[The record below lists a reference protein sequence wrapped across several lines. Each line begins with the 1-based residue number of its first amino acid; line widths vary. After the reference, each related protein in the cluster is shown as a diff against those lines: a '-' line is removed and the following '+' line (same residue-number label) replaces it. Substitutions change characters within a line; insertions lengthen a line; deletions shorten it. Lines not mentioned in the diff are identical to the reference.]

1 MHTIVSFARGDAAD
15 RLLAGLLPAR
25 DAVDHDSDPASRPVS
40 MARYLVREADSRFR
54 ILQRLYDG
62 SVPACIRSQ
71 IRDQLLADVRI
82 WTDSPVGRGP
92 WPRSSELSRGD
103 LLAFATELQRL
114 AGDGGSLQPVLHE
127 VAEIV
132 FSRAMSLD

>member
-1 MHTIVSFARGDAAD
+1 MNTTLSFARGNAAE

-25 DAVDHDSDPASRPVS
+25 QSITDDADDMAQPVW

-62 SVPACIRSQ
+62 AVPACIGAQ
-71 IRDQLLADVRI
+71 IRDQLLADVSA
-82 WTDSPVGRGP
+82 WSDSPIGRGP
-92 WPRSSELSRGD
+92 WPRTSELTRGD

-114 AGDGGSLQPVLHE
+114 AGEGSALQPMLQE
-127 VAEIV
+127 VAD
-132 FSRAMSLD
+132 SLLARATALH

>member
-1 MHTIVSFARGDAAD
+1 MNTTASFARGDAAD

-25 DAVDHDSDPASRPVS
+25 HVADDDNPASRPAT

-62 SVPACIRSQ
+62 AVPACIRTQ

-92 WPRSSELSRGD
+92 WPRSSELTRDD

-114 AGDGGSLQPVLHE
+114 ADEDGVLQAEVHDVADSVL
-127 VAEIV
+127 
-132 FSRAMSLD
+132 SRVMTLN

>member
-1 MHTIVSFARGDAAD
+1 MNTTVSVARGDAAD
-15 RLLAGLLPAR
+15 RLLADLLPAR
-25 DAVDHDSDPASRPVS
+25 HVADDDNPASRPAS

-62 SVPACIRSQ
+62 AVPACIRTQ
-71 IRDQLLADVRI
+71 IREQLLADVCI
-82 WTDSPVGRGP
+82 WSDSPVGRGP
-92 WPRSSELSRGD
+92 WPRSSELTRGD

-114 AGDGGSLQPVLHE
+114 AGNGLLQSVLQD

-132 FSRAMSLD
+132 FSRARAAD